1 MAEYVVTTAT
11 LDSWPAAKE
20 FAARFNRSIFASRI
34 NVDDRTFETMYQ
46 IALYPEAMIGVLLLW
61 RMGSPYVLVHD
72 YEDPPRREEQQAKV
86 LTGIAV
92 VNAAQEIVN
101 TQIVSRTFLRGV
113 YIQPGESFRAAV
125 EMDRAIDKWA
135 RIRGHDMV
143 YAFVRLNTAEHGNN
157 GFKLRAVQER
167 FGYEPLYQ
175 VIGKKLYGEIP
186 SSRKGG
192 SNGQTVAT
200 VYAGSDALAGN
211 RADA

>member
-46 IALYPEAMIGVLLLW
+46 IALHPEAMIGVLLLW
-61 RMGSPYVLVHD
+61 KANSLI
-72 YEDPPRREEQQAKV
+72 
-86 LTGIAV
+86 GIAV

-101 TQIVSRTFLRGV
+101 TQIVNRTFLRGV
-113 YIQPGESFRAAV
+113 YIRHGESFRAAV
-125 EMDRAIDKWA
+125 EMNHAVDRWA
-135 RIRGHDMV
+135 RVRGHDMV
-143 YAFVRLNTAEHGNN
+143 YAFVRMNTAEHGNN
-157 GFKLRAVQER
+157 GFKLRAVQRR

-186 SSRKGG
+186 SSKKGDL
-192 SNGQTVAT
+192 NGQVAAT
-200 VYAGSDALAGN
+200 VNTGDHTPAGHRTDA
-211 RADA
+211 